1 MEPIGK
7 NLFDQ
12 IRVQLAED
20 EEDEIPA
27 GLTGA
32 TATIFL
38 SITLIMITYFVFLNA
53 IGRPAEKLQQQA
65 VDSVRRSFRGFAGAP
80 ESAAMH
86 TRLADLRDKLSSF
99 TDGGRLGSL
108 GQASDVGRIEV
119 QFEPTQVFTE
129 NGEIAAAALESISGI
144 MGAAAESKLPI
155 KIDIAVPE
163 DSASSEQSL
172 KSFAAAA
179 TRASGI
185 LRLYLDRGGN
195 RALISG
201 GGRVTSD
208 KLPLARLTILASEL
222 KQPDL
227 RRRPRW

>member
-12 IRVQLAED
+12 IRVNLSD
-20 EEDEIPA
+20 DDDDEIPA
-27 GLTGA
+27 GLSGA

-53 IGRPAEKLQQQA
+53 IGRPAENLQQQA
-65 VDSVRRSFRGFAGAP
+65 VYSVRRSFRGAAGAP
-80 ESAAMH
+80 GAAEIN
-86 TRLADLRDKLSSF
+86 TRLVELRDKLIGF

-108 GQASDVGRIEV
+108 GKASDMGRIEI
-119 QFEPTQVFTE
+119 QFEPAQVFTE
-129 NGEIAAAALESISGI
+129 SGEIAAAAIESISGI

-155 KIDIAVPE
+155 KIDVAVPK
-163 DSASSEQSL
+163 DPGVSEQSL
-172 KSFAAAA
+172 QAFTAAAI
-179 TRASGI
+179 RASGL
-185 LRLYLDRGGN
+185 LRLYLDRGGD
-195 RALISG
+195 RSLISG
-201 GGRVTSD
+201 GGRVTGD
-208 KLPLARLTILASEL
+208 KIPLARLTILGSEL